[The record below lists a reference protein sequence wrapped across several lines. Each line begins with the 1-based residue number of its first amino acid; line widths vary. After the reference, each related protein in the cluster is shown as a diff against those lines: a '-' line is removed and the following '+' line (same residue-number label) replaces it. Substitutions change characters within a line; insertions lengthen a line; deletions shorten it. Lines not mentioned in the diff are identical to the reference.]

1 MKNFGLSIVCETLFC
16 ELRFQYPAEDRAT
29 QRCDPSADWGQSRSG
44 VASVLSDTRHLSFL
58 PLMASILGNA
68 LNLRSMDAAIFLSR
82 MRSSIAMTRTLRCS
96 HSSIRAFSPSWDSK
110 RREAAPPGYEQA
122 SCDTAQWHNELTSLP
137 RAKLHPTLSSSNL
150 PTQ

>member
-1 MKNFGLSIVCETLFC
+1 MKNFGLSLVCETLFC
-16 ELRFQYPAEDRAT
+16 ELRFHYPAEDRAT
-29 QRCDPSADWGQSRSG
+29 QRWTRALTGAKVDAG
-44 VASVLSDTRHLSFL
+44 VASVLSDTRHLSFW

-110 RREAAPPGYEQA
+110 RREAAQPGYEQA